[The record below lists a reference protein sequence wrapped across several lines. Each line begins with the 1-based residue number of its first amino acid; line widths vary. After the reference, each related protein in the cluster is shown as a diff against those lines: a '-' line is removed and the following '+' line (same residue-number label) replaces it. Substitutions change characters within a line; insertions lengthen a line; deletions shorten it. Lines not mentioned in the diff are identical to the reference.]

1 MIRKWLW
8 LLLVLVVVYA
18 ASAINTKKRQ
28 VRYPILKRIDKTLTV
43 LVWILLA
50 SYGAAFLYWL
60 YTEVIR

>member
-8 LLLVLVVVYA
+8 LLLVLAVLYA
-18 ASAINTKKRQ
+18 ASTLNTRKRQ
-28 VRYPILKRIDKTLTV
+28 ARYPILKRIDKAVTV

-50 SYGAAFLYWL
+50 SYGFTFIYWL

>member
-8 LLLVLVVVYA
+8 LLLVLALLYA
-18 ASAINTKKRQ
+18 ASTFNTRKRQ
-28 VRYPILKRIDKTLTV
+28 ARYPILKRIDKAITV

-50 SYGAAFLYWL
+50 SYGFTFFYWL

>member
-8 LLLVLVVVYA
+8 LLLVLAVLYA
-18 ASAINTKKRQ
+18 ASTLNTGKRQ
-28 VRYPILKRIDKTLTV
+28 ARYPILKRIDKAITV

-50 SYGAAFLYWL
+50 SYGFTFFYWL

>member
-8 LLLVLVVVYA
+8 LLLVLAVLYA
-18 ASAINTKKRQ
+18 ASTFNTGKRQ
-28 VRYPILKRIDKTLTV
+28 ARYPILKRIDKAITV

-50 SYGAAFLYWL
+50 SYGFTFFYWL